1 MECNCANER
10 LIPNVNTPKSSMHLK
25 ACPLIK
31 SYLFYYEEA
40 VNTWVPAPESLAG
53 IIDVDNLDE
62 GERTEIKFQRFDMT
76 EAEFKAIPE
85 D

>member
-10 LIPNVNTPKSSMHLK
+10 LIPNVNTPEGSMHLK
-25 ACPLIK
+25 GCPLIK

-40 VNTWVPAPESLAG
+40 VNAWVPAPEKLAG
-53 IIDVDNLDE
+53 VIDIDNLDE
-62 GERTEIKFQRFDMT
+62 GEDTEIRFKRFGMT